1 MRDFVLNPPILII
14 LIGIFLVY
22 FLLLLRLA
30 RIQKIAIIFEKFT
43 IVLFLLLL
51 IKPTIPPLIYLQPDA
66 LAGRDKTFISAIVQL
81 AVYGFFIVLSKPLFR
96 DFSKSLIYLFKDP
109 FLGALLIFSFLCS
122 IASETPLFCL
132 KYTLVQLFI
141 SLFAAQ
147 IARKNDWDTLEK
159 YARWMCCVV
168 AILSIFTVLAMPS
181 KGIGISDTPPFD
193 VRWIG
198 IFPFPIKLGTGMAL
212 SITLWLNY
220 YLSEKSLLSIGV
232 IALSF
237 FLLVKA
243 ASAQAFFTLIVLLGF
258 LFLLKFM
265 QKFNPKQSLLIGMLL
280 IFVSIFGYIV
290 VTTNLEAIFGAFG
303 KDTTLTGRTEF
314 WPQMLDSIA
323 KSPILGYGVQ
333 GFWQPWRGE
342 ENPAA
347 HIRAVRGF
355 IPPNGHNGFLDLALE
370 TGYLGL
376 ALFLVS
382 LVLNLVL
389 AFNFWGRSKSSVLA
403 VFPLLII
410 AYVIMSNVSETQ
422 LFVANYIW
430 FFYVIVA
437 VRLNLGMAKQSS
449 LSVSV

>member
-14 LIGIFLVY
+14 LIGIFFVY
-22 FLLLLRLA
+22 FLLLFRLA
-30 RIQKIAIIFEKFT
+30 RIQKIAIIFEKVT

-96 DFSKSLIYLFKDP
+96 DFSQSLFYLFKDSY
-109 FLGALLIFSFLCS
+109 LGTILILSFFSSLF
-122 IASETPLFCL
+122 SETPLVCL
-132 KYTLVQLFI
+132 RFAIIQFFI

-147 IARKNDWDTLEK
+147 IARKNDWDRLEK
-159 YARWMCCVV
+159 YARSMCCVA
-168 AILSIFTVLAMPS
+168 AILSIFTVLAIPS
-181 KGIGISDTPPFD
+181 KGIDISDIPPFD

-212 SITLWLNY
+212 SITLWLNH
-220 YLSEKSLLSIGV
+220 YLSKKSLVSIGV

-237 FLLVKA
+237 FLLVKS

-258 LFLLKFM
+258 LFVHNFM

-280 IFVSIFGYIV
+280 IFVFIFGYIV
-290 VTTNLEAIFGAFG
+290 LTTNLEAIFGAFG

-323 KSPILGYGVQ
+323 KRPILGYGVQ
-333 GFWQPWRGE
+333 GFWQSWRGE

-370 TGYLGL
+370 IGCIGLG
-376 ALFLVS
+376 LFLVS
-382 LVLNLVL
+382 LILNLVR
-389 AFNFWGRSKSSVLA
+389 AFNFWGRSKSAES

-437 VRLNLGMAKQSS
+437 VRLNLGRAKQYS
-449 LSVSV
+449 LSATL